1 MPSVAATAENAQQ
14 QPAND
19 HSTTLDTLDTVVQ
32 HRSKEKKVF
41 ACALYKVIFHTTLAL
56 ILDGCN
62 GTFSPPVDA
71 SRKRINANIFVPK
84 SGRNLHWARFEA
96 LVSLGRPEL
105 SIGEVGEL
113 VDAKPELAIPSG
125 IERLDE
131 FDVGLEH
138 LETLCLLGIVLVDA
152 AVLAHPQLVPRC
164 HGRVI
169 SQIASRVNSAAD
181 EGAAKDGEEQSLA
194 TGGHGC
200 SCLLLFF
207 AHCALVW

>member
-1 MPSVAATAENAQQ
+1 
-14 QPAND
+14 
-19 HSTTLDTLDTVVQ
+19 
-32 HRSKEKKVF
+32 
-41 ACALYKVIFHTTLAL
+41 LAL

-62 GTFSPPVDA
+62 STFGPPVDA
-71 SRKRINANIFVPK
+71 SRKRINANILVSK

-138 LETLCLLGIVLVDA
+138 LETLRLLGIVLVEA
-152 AVLAHPQLVPRC
+152 AVLAHPLLVPRC
-164 HGRVI
+164 HCRVV
-169 SQIASRVNSAAD
+169 SQLTSREGAAD

-194 TGGHGC
+194 AGGHGC
-200 SCLLLFF
+200 SCLLLFLHAVLWF
-207 AHCALVW
+207 NLVTGSVGGMGIYSYRYAV